1 MTSGVWVMKENL
13 FMLVGSDVVGTEQLA
28 GTFRRVERLEPEK
41 ALLLAVL
48 EDAIDCFLKPY
59 STQDRIGKERSQEAE
74 WWIVQTRDDRLFSFE
89 SVCQHLGLDPQYL
102 RQGLLARRVQLLKAH
117 KQDKPSALRGQA
129 A

>member
-1 MTSGVWVMKENL
+1 MKENL
-13 FMLVGSDVVGTEQLA
+13 FMLVGSDVVATEQLA
-28 GTFRRVERLEPEK
+28 GTFRRAEPLEPEK

-48 EDAIDCFLKPY
+48 EDAIDSFLKHH

-74 WWIVQTRDDRLFSFE
+74 WWIVQTSDDWLFSFE

-117 KQDKPSALRGQA
+117 RQHKPSALRGQA